1 MAIEWITITFATIMA
16 TIDVFMLSAIK
27 IIGTKA
33 KYLKW
38 MIVPTIVYAIQP
50 WIFLSA
56 LKFETMTVMN
66 LVWDLMSD
74 VLVTIVGIYYFGEK
88 LGPVKTL
95 GVFTAL
101 ISVALLA
108 YDDGTL
114 ELNAIP
120 GPAA

>member
-1 MAIEWITITFATIMA
+1 MTIEWVPLTFAAFMA
-16 TIDVFMLSAIK
+16 TVDTFMLSGIK
-27 IIGTKA
+27 VIGTKA

-50 WIFLSA
+50 WIFLSS

-66 LVWDLMSD
+66 LTWDLMSD
-74 VLVTIVGIYYFGEK
+74 ILVTAVGLFYFGEK

-95 GVFTAL
+95 GVCTAL
-101 ISVALLA
+101 LSIGLLA

-114 ELNAIP
+114 ELNALP
-120 GPAA
+120 SAS

>member
-1 MAIEWITITFATIMA
+1 MTVEWIPFAFGAVMA

-38 MIVPTIVYAIQP
+38 MIVPTLVYAIQP
-50 WIFLSA
+50 WIFLSS

-88 LGPVKTL
+88 LGPVKSL

-101 ISVALLA
+101 ISIALLA

-114 ELNAIP
+114 ALNAIP

>member
-1 MAIEWITITFATIMA
+1 MGIEWVPLTFAAFMA
-16 TIDVFMLSAIK
+16 TIDTIMLSGIK
-27 IIGTKA
+27 IISMKA

-66 LVWDLMSD
+66 LTWDLISD
-74 VLVTIVGIYYFGEK
+74 IFVTIVGIYYFGEK
-88 LGPVKTL
+88 LGPVKSL

-108 YDDGTL
+108 YDDGTRA
-114 ELNAIP
+114 LNTIP

>member
-1 MAIEWITITFATIMA
+1 MAIEWIPITFAAVMA
-16 TIDVFMLSAIK
+16 TIDVFMLSIIK
-27 IIGTKA
+27 IVGTKA
-33 KYLKW
+33 KYIKW

-66 LVWDLMSD
+66 FTWDLMSD
-74 VLVTIVGIYYFGEK
+74 ILVTIVGIYYFGEK
-88 LGPVKTL
+88 LGPVKSL

-101 ISVALLA
+101 ISIALLA

>member
-1 MAIEWITITFATIMA
+1 MTIEWVPLMFAAFMA
-16 TIDVFMLSAIK
+16 TVDTFMLSGIK
-27 IIGTKA
+27 VIGTKA

-50 WIFLSA
+50 WIFLSS

-66 LVWDLMSD
+66 LTWDLMSD
-74 VLVTIVGIYYFGEK
+74 ILVTAVGLFYFGEK

-95 GVFTAL
+95 GVCTAL
-101 ISVALLA
+101 LSIGLLA

-114 ELNAIP
+114 ELNALP
-120 GPAA
+120 SAS

>member
-1 MAIEWITITFATIMA
+1 MAIEWIPIAFATVMA

>member
-1 MAIEWITITFATIMA
+1 MAIEWIPITFAAVMA
-16 TIDVFMLSAIK
+16 TIDVFMLSIIK
-27 IIGTKA
+27 IVGTKA

-66 LVWDLMSD
+66 FTWDLMSD
-74 VLVTIVGIYYFGEK
+74 ILVTIVGIYYFGEK

-95 GVFTAL
+95 GVCTAL
-101 ISVALLA
+101 LSIGLLA

>member
-1 MAIEWITITFATIMA
+1 MTIEWVPITFGLVMA

-50 WIFLSA
+50 WIFLSS

-74 VLVTIVGIYYFGEK
+74 ILVTAVGLYYFGEK
-88 LGPVKTL
+88 LGPIKSL
-95 GVFTAL
+95 GV
-101 ISVALLA
+101 VAAIVAIGLLA
-108 YDDGTL
+108 YNDGTT
-114 ELNAIP
+114 ELNSISS
-120 GPAA
+120 

>member
-1 MAIEWITITFATIMA
+1 MAIEWIPITFAAVMA
-16 TIDVFMLSAIK
+16 TIDVFMLSIIK
-27 IIGTKA
+27 IVGTKA

-66 LVWDLMSD
+66 FTWDLMSD
-74 VLVTIVGIYYFGEK
+74 ILVTIVGIYYFGEK
-88 LGPVKTL
+88 LGPVKSL
-95 GVFTAL
+95 GVFMAL

-114 ELNAIP
+114 ALNTIP

>member
-1 MAIEWITITFATIMA
+1 MAIEWIPVTFATFMA
-16 TIDVFMLSAIK
+16 IIDTIMLSMIK
-27 IIGTKA
+27 VIGTKA

-38 MIVPTIVYAIQP
+38 MIVPTIMYAIQP
-50 WIFLSA
+50 WIFLSS
-56 LKFETMTVMN
+56 LKFQTMTVMN
-66 LVWDLMSD
+66 LTWDLMSD
-74 VLVTIVGIYYFGEK
+74 ILVTAVGLFYFGEK

-101 ISVALLA
+101 ISIALLA

-120 GPAA
+120 ASAA

>member
-1 MAIEWITITFATIMA
+1 MAIEWIPFTFAAVMA
-16 TIDVFMLSAIK
+16 TIDVFMLSIIK
-27 IIGTKA
+27 IVGTKA

-88 LGPVKTL
+88 LGPVKSL

-101 ISVALLA
+101 ISIALLA

-114 ELNAIP
+114 ALNAIP
-120 GPAA
+120 GQAA

>member
-1 MAIEWITITFATIMA
+1 MTIEWVTIAFGTVMA
-16 TIDVFMLSAIK
+16 TIDVFMLSMIK

-50 WIFLSA
+50 WIFLSS

-66 LVWDLMSD
+66 LTWDLMSD
-74 VLVTIVGIYYFGEK
+74 VLVTIVGLYYFGEK
-88 LGPVKTL
+88 LGPVKSL
-95 GVFTAL
+95 GVCTAIL
-101 ISVALLA
+101 SIALLA

-114 ELNAIP
+114 ELNSIP
-120 GPAA
+120 SA

>member
-1 MAIEWITITFATIMA
+1 MAIEWIPMTFGIVMA

-33 KYLKW
+33 KFLKW

-50 WIFLSA
+50 WIFLTS

-66 LVWDLMSD
+66 LTWDLMSD
-74 VLVTIVGIYYFGEK
+74 ILVTAVGLYYFGEK

-95 GVFTAL
+95 GVCTAIL
-101 ISVALLA
+101 SIGLLA

-114 ELNAIP
+114 ELNSITK
-120 GPAA
+120 

>member
-1 MAIEWITITFATIMA
+1 MAIEWIPIAFATVMA

-66 LVWDLMSD
+66 LTWDLISD
-74 VLVTIVGIYYFGEK
+74 IFVTIVGLYYFGEK
-88 LGPVKTL
+88 LGPVKSL
-95 GVFTAL
+95 GVLMAL
-101 ISVALLA
+101 ISISLLA
-108 YDDGTL
+108 YDDGTRA
-114 ELNAIP
+114 LNTIP

>member
-1 MAIEWITITFATIMA
+1 MAIEWIPITFAAVMA
-16 TIDVFMLSAIK
+16 TIDVFMLSIIK
-27 IIGTKA
+27 IVGTKA

-56 LKFETMTVMN
+56 LKFETMTVIN
-66 LVWDLMSD
+66 LTWDLISD

-88 LGPVKTL
+88 LGPVKSL
-95 GVFTAL
+95 GVFMAL
-101 ISVALLA
+101 ISVGLLA

-114 ELNAIP
+114 ALNTIP

>member
-1 MAIEWITITFATIMA
+1 MGIEWVPLTFAAFMA
-16 TIDVFMLSAIK
+16 TVDTLMLSGIK

-88 LGPVKTL
+88 LGPVKSL

-101 ISVALLA
+101 ISIALLA

-114 ELNAIP
+114 ALNAIP
-120 GPAA
+120 GQAA

>member
-1 MAIEWITITFATIMA
+1 MTVEWIPFAFGAVMA

-38 MIVPTIVYAIQP
+38 MIVPTLVYAIQP
-50 WIFLSA
+50 WIFLSS

-101 ISVALLA
+101 ISIALLA

-114 ELNAIP
+114 ALNAIP

>member
-1 MAIEWITITFATIMA
+1 MTVEWIPFAFGAVMA
-16 TIDVFMLSAIK
+16 TIDVFILSAIK

-38 MIVPTIVYAIQP
+38 MIVPTLVYAIQP
-50 WIFLSA
+50 WIFLSS

-74 VLVTIVGIYYFGEK
+74 VLVTIVGIYYFKEK
-88 LGPVKTL
+88 LGPVKSL

-101 ISVALLA
+101 ISIALLA

-114 ELNAIP
+114 ALNAIP

>member
-1 MAIEWITITFATIMA
+1 MGIEWVPLTFAAFMA
-16 TIDVFMLSAIK
+16 TVDTLMLSGIK

-50 WIFLSA
+50 WIFLSS
-56 LKFETMTVMN
+56 LKFQTMTVMN
-66 LVWDLMSD
+66 LTWDLMSD
-74 VLVTIVGIYYFGEK
+74 ILVTTVGLFYFGEK
-88 LGPVKTL
+88 LGPVKSL

-101 ISVALLA
+101 ISIALLA

-114 ELNAIP
+114 ELNAL
-120 GPAA
+120 PAA

>member
-1 MAIEWITITFATIMA
+1 MTIEWVPLTFAAFMA
-16 TIDVFMLSAIK
+16 TVDTFMLSGIK
-27 IIGTKA
+27 VIGTKA

-50 WIFLSA
+50 WIFLSS

-66 LVWDLMSD
+66 LTWDLMSD
-74 VLVTIVGIYYFGEK
+74 ILVTAVGLFYFGEK

-95 GVFTAL
+95 GVCTAL
-101 ISVALLA
+101 LSIALLA

-114 ELNAIP
+114 ELNALP
-120 GPAA
+120 SAS

>member
-1 MAIEWITITFATIMA
+1 MAIEWITIAFATVMA
-16 TIDVFMLSAIK
+16 TIDVLMLSIIK
-27 IIGTKA
+27 IVGTKA

-66 LVWDLMSD
+66 LTWDD

-101 ISVALLA
+101 ISISLLA
-108 YDDGTL
+108 YDDGTRA
-114 ELNAIP
+114 LNTIP

>member
-1 MAIEWITITFATIMA
+1 MTIEWVPLAFAAFMA
-16 TIDVFMLSAIK
+16 TVDTFMLSGIK
-27 IIGTKA
+27 VIGTKA

-50 WIFLSA
+50 WIFLSS

-66 LVWDLMSD
+66 LTWDLMSD
-74 VLVTIVGIYYFGEK
+74 ILVTAVGLFYFKEK

-95 GVFTAL
+95 GVCTAL
-101 ISVALLA
+101 LSIALLA

-114 ELNAIP
+114 ELNALP
-120 GPAA
+120 SAS

>member
-1 MAIEWITITFATIMA
+1 MTVEWIPFTFGAVMA

-38 MIVPTIVYAIQP
+38 MIVPTLVYAIQP
-50 WIFLSA
+50 WIFLSS

-74 VLVTIVGIYYFGEK
+74 VLVTIVGIYYFKEK
-88 LGPVKTL
+88 LGPVKSL

-101 ISVALLA
+101 ISIALLA

-114 ELNAIP
+114 ALNAIP